1 MIKYRRTRFN
11 DGSMKADYQTLCG
24 DVLFLQENQIKKFLT
39 DSEIDLSEFLDF
51 TQILLTTAME
61 NEELLLVE
69 NLKKVQGVVI
79 RLMDT

>member
-1 MIKYRRTRFN
+1 
-11 DGSMKADYQTLCG
+11 MKADYQTLCG